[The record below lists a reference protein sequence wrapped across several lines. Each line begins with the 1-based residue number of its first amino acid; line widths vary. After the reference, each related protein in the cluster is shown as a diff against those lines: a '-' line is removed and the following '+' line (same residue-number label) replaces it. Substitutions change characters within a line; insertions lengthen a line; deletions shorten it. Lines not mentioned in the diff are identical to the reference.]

1 MKNTVIASS
10 VIVGVIALI
19 GIGGFYYMKEPEG
32 VTSIAEDLSEK
43 QEEPKVKALSKESK
57 VSGEAGMEEAQ
68 VQEYLHHMTHQKVV
82 ADEKWG
88 AVKVTP
94 ENIESLLE
102 IVKANQDMYEYG
114 EYYATVLEEW
124 KTGNFDNAVDVH
136 NFVWKLRGGT
146 IGRATGLLDKNE
158 EQIFIEE
165 RFTD

>member
-1 MKNTVIASS
+1 MKNKVIASS

-19 GIGGFYYMKEPEG
+19 GIGGFYYMKKPEG

-43 QEEPKVKALSKESK
+43 QKEPKVKAQSEEPK

-68 VQEYLHHMTHQKVV
+68 VQEYLHHMTHQKVE

-102 IVKANQDMYEYG
+102 IVTANQDMYEHG
-114 EYYATVLEEW
+114 EYYVTVLEQW
-124 KTGNFDNAVDVH
+124 KTGDFNNAVDVH
-136 NFVWKLRGGT
+136 NFVWKLKGGT
-146 IGRATGLLDKNE
+146 IGHATRLLNKAE

-165 RFTD
+165 RFAE